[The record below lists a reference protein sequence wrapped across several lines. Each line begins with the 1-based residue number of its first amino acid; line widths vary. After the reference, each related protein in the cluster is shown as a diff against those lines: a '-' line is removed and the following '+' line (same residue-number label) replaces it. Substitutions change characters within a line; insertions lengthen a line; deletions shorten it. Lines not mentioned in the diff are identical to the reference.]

1 MSGSCTPYAA
11 KITHPSTVHD
21 RFNGATTSPINMA
34 SEMDLHVWNGKVNAR
49 GNPLIGSR
57 RSRSKLLKTHSGKFL
72 SSEGRGDS
80 FPGDV
85 CVRRTDIK
93 RVFIE
98 RFNTNI
104 FRMRA

>member
-72 SSEGRGDS
+72 SSEGRG
-80 FPGDV
+80 
-85 CVRRTDIK
+85 I
-93 RVFIE
+93 VFREMFVYGGPTSKGFLLNVLIQT
-98 RFNTNI
+98 FSV
-104 FRMRA
+104 